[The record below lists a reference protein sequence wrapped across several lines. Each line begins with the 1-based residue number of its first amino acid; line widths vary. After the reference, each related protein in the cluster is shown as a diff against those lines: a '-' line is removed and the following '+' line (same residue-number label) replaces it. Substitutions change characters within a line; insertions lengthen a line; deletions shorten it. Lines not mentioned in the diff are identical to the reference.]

1 MATSSP
7 ETELSGCENEFM
19 NGSCGGVVVVLMKV
33 AIVSSMTVDFLFFSF
48 LGLFEFFWVWMNK
61 LMKITRRG
69 GKKMKKW
76 KKRLVVDGVL
86 LDVVDIQNPIVTFL
100 TKESMVKIKKIC

>member
-1 MATSSP
+1 
-7 ETELSGCENEFM
+7 
-19 NGSCGGVVVVLMKV
+19 
-33 AIVSSMTVDFLFFSF
+33 
-48 LGLFEFFWVWMNK
+48 MNK

-86 LDVVDIQNPIVTFL
+86 LYVVDIQNPIVTFL
-100 TKESMVKIKKIC
+100 TLESMVKIKKCVEVYGGTPTMLVHLIHLELIN

>member
-1 MATSSP
+1 
-7 ETELSGCENEFM
+7 M
-19 NGSCGGVVVVLMKV
+19 NGSCGGLVVVLMKV
-33 AIVSSMTVDFLFFSF
+33 AIVSSMTVVFFIF
-48 LGLFEFFWVWMNK
+48 LGLFEFFWIWMNK

>member
-1 MATSSP
+1 
-7 ETELSGCENEFM
+7 
-19 NGSCGGVVVVLMKV
+19 
-33 AIVSSMTVDFLFFSF
+33 
-48 LGLFEFFWVWMNK
+48 
-61 LMKITRRG
+61 
-69 GKKMKKW
+69 MKKW